1 MDKTVHCFKTDQLI
15 SKNLHNF
22 SQESMTL
29 PYIHIWDT
37 VFIKFNF
44 YGPVYN
50 IRLLNLKIQWYGSKI
65 IIYNTIIWRKNIHVL
80 RMCASFFILIL
91 HEKNQ
96 CSGSFF
102 FFWIIPVIK
111 IKTQYTFTNSPPQT
125 VQIKGKLI
133 HILNF
138 HSQIS

>member
-37 VFIKFNF
+37 VFIKFSTGRF
-44 YGPVYN
+44 TIQDFWILKYN
-50 IRLLNLKIQWYGSKI
+50 DTVPKI

-91 HEKNQ
+91 HEKNL